1 MKQLENICK
10 QYNVAL
16 CYLFGS
22 QKEKGK
28 ALLEGK
34 QVTMTDPLSDID
46 FAVLFEI
53 PPQNS
58 LEVYAYLSLD
68 LQDLISPFQIDLL
81 FLHEADHL
89 IQLEA
94 IKGINIYA
102 RDEEYRETYEE
113 QVMMFASDELEVFKL
128 NEIDLLEAIDHGYF
142 EFEYKAGRR

>member
-1 MKQLENICK
+1 MKQIENICK
-10 QYNVAL
+10 KYNLAL

-22 QKEKGK
+22 QKDQGK

-34 QVTMTDPLSDID
+34 HVKMTDPESDID

-53 PPQNS
+53 PPRNS

-68 LQDLISPFQIDLL
+68 LQDLIAPFQIDLL

-102 RDEEYRETYEE
+102 RDEEYRDTYEA
-113 QVMMFASDELEVFKL
+113 QVMMFASDEFEMFKL
-128 NEIDLLEAIDHGYF
+128 NEIDLLEAIDDGYF
-142 EFEYKAGRR
+142 EFEYKADRR